1 MHNSTLDASNPNQP
15 IGIFDS
21 GVGGLSIA
29 KCIAQMLP
37 NEALTY
43 VADSKFAPYGKLTPE
58 QIVDRVN
65 MISDQLIAKG
75 VKAIVIACNTATVI
89 AIDQLRARVNIP
101 IIGVEPAIKPAVTLS
116 KTNSVGLLVTQAT
129 SKNTR
134 FLNLVDQYRDTAKV
148 HIQPC
153 PDLAHVIEQGH
164 ANTDKSFQLLLKYLT
179 PLVDKNIDAL
189 VLGCTH
195 YPFVSKQIQAI
206 TGNEIILIET
216 AKPVTLE
223 LIRQLEQRNLLA
235 NTTRTQTQFY
245 STNCSDALDVI
256 FNDLWFNDLLFNE
269 LNHTISLTLKPFP
282 I

>member
-1 MHNSTLDASNPNQP
+1 MSNSTLNASKPNQP

-29 KCIAQMLP
+29 KCIEKMLQ
-37 NEALTY
+37 NEVLAY

-58 QIVDRVN
+58 QIIDRVN

-89 AIDQLRARVNIP
+89 AIDQLRARVDIP
-101 IIGVEPAIKPAVTLS
+101 IIGVEPAIKPAATLS
-116 KTNSVGLLVTQAT
+116 KTKSVGLLVTQAT

-134 FLNLVDQYRDTAKV
+134 FLNLVDQYRDTATV

-164 ANTDKSFQLLLKYLT
+164 ANTDISYQLLLKYLT
-179 PLVDKNIDAL
+179 PLMNKNIDAL

-206 TGNEIILIET
+206 TGNEITLIET

-223 LIRQLEQRNLLA
+223 LIRQLKQRNLLA
-235 NTTRTQTQFY
+235 DSSYSQNQFY
-245 STNCSDALDVI
+245 STNCSDALEVI
-256 FNDLWFNDLLFNE
+256 FNELWLSE
-269 LNHTISLTLKPFP
+269 HQPTTSLTLKPFP

>member
-1 MHNSTLDASNPNQP
+1 MSNSTLNASKPNQP

-43 VADSKFAPYGKLTPE
+43 VADSRFAPYGKLTPE
-58 QIVDRVN
+58 QIIDRVN
-65 MISDQLIAKG
+65 MISDQLIAKE

-89 AIDQLRARVNIP
+89 AIDQLRARVDIP
-101 IIGVEPAIKPAVTLS
+101 IIGVEPAIKPAATFS
-116 KTNSVGLLVTQAT
+116 KTKSVGLLVTQAT

-134 FLNLVDQYRDTAKV
+134 FLNLIDQYRDTATV

-164 ANTDKSFQLLLKYLT
+164 ANTDKSYQLLLKYLT
-179 PLVDKNIDAL
+179 PLMDKNIDAL

-206 TGNEIILIET
+206 TGNEITLIET

-223 LIRQLEQRNLLA
+223 LIRQLNQRNLLA
-235 NTTRTQTQFY
+235 DSAYNQNQFY
-245 STNCSDALDVI
+245 STNCSDALEVI
-256 FNDLWFNDLLFNE
+256 FNELWLSE
-269 LNHTISLTLKPFP
+269 HQPTTSLTLKPFP